1 MLKRFDNYDELYNSF
16 KWFIPEHYNIA
27 SDTIEK
33 FANTERI
40 ALKHVLDDG
49 NHEEFSF
56 KYLNQKSNQLAN
68 VLDSV
73 SLKDDDRVGIILGQC
88 PETILSH
95 MACFKSGKISI
106 PLFSLFGDD
115 ALLFRLKD
123 SGATTVICDNLS
135 LEKILRINEFL
146 PCLKNIISINR
157 LKSDNKILS
166 FYELIHN
173 ASDEY
178 KNVESKSNDPA
189 LIIYTSGTTGDPKGA
204 LLPHK
209 VLLGHIPG
217 VEMPH
222 EFLTSNTPVTDCFW
236 TPADWAWIGGLFDVL
251 MPSLFFGIPV
261 ISYRSSKF
269 DPEFT
274 FNLLEKQNIKNTF
287 IPPTALKMMKSFN
300 QNIERK
306 NLKLRTLGSGGE
318 ALGEELLKWGREI
331 LNVGINEFYGQ
342 TECNLTISNCGLI
355 MKQKLGSIGKPVP
368 GHNVRLVN
376 KEGNFIKKENEEGEI
391 VVKSTSPTTFLGYWN
406 NDIETEKK
414 IIDGWLHTGD
424 YATLDEQGY
433 FYFKGRKDD
442 LINSSGYRI
451 GPSEI
456 ENTILS
462 IDEVEMAAVV
472 GVPDDLRGQIIKAV
486 IVPRNKTY
494 IDSQNPEL
502 KDKIKNKVKN
512 KLAAH
517 EYPRIIEFVN
527 ELPLTTTGKIKRN
540 IIRENHLRKINERKI

>member
-16 KWFIPEHYNIA
+16 RWSIPENYNIA
-27 SDTIEK
+27 SDTIDK
-33 FANTERI
+33 FSNSERI

-49 NHEEFSF
+49 NCNEFTF
-56 KYLNQKSNQLAN
+56 KYLQQLSNQLAN
-68 VLDSV
+68 VLDHLSF
-73 SLKDDDRVGIILGQC
+73 KNDDRVGIILGQC

-123 SGATTVICDNLS
+123 SGASTVICDDLS
-135 LEKILRINEFL
+135 IEKIKRINEFL

-157 LKSDNKILS
+157 KKSDATVLS
-166 FYELIHN
+166 FYELISN
-173 ASDEY
+173 ASDKY

-189 LIIYTSGTTGDPKGA
+189 LIIYTSGTTGEPKGA

-222 EFLTSNTPVTDCFW
+222 EFLTSSHPVTDCFW

-251 MPSLFFGIPV
+251 MPALFFGIPV

-274 FNLLEKQNIKNTF
+274 FTLLEKYEVKNTF

-300 QNIERK
+300 QNFKGK

-318 ALGEELLKWGREI
+318 SLGQELLKWGKEI
-331 LNVGINEFYGQ
+331 FDVGINEFYGQ

-368 GHNVRLVN
+368 GHNVRLMN
-376 KEGNFIKKENEEGEI
+376 KEGSFINDENEEGEI
-391 VVKSTSPTTFLGYWN
+391 VVNSSSPSTFLGYWN
-406 NDIETEKK
+406 NKSETEKK

-424 YATLDEQGY
+424 YATLDEDGY

-472 GVPDDLRGQIIKAV
+472 GVPDDLRGQIVKAV
-486 IVPRNKTY
+486 IVPKNKFY
-494 IDSQNPEL
+494 INNQNLEL
-502 KDKIKNKVKN
+502 KDKIKNKVKD

-517 EYPRIIEFVN
+517 EYPRIIEFVY

-540 IIRENHLRKINERKI
+540 IIRENHLKENK

>member
-16 KWFIPEHYNIA
+16 RWSIPENYNIA
-27 SDTIEK
+27 SDTIDK
-33 FANTERI
+33 FSNSERI

-49 NHEEFSF
+49 NCNEFTF
-56 KYLNQKSNQLAN
+56 KYLQQKSNQLAN
-68 VLDSV
+68 VLDHL
-73 SLKDDDRVGIILGQC
+73 SLKNDDRVGIILGQC

-123 SGATTVICDNLS
+123 SGASTVICDDLS
-135 LEKILRINEFL
+135 IEKIKRINEFL

-157 LKSDNKILS
+157 KKSDATVLS
-166 FYELIHN
+166 FYELISN
-173 ASDEY
+173 ASDKY

-222 EFLTSNTPVTDCFW
+222 EFLTSSHPVTDCFW

-251 MPSLFFGIPV
+251 MPALYFGIPI

-274 FNLLEKQNIKNTF
+274 FTLLEKYQVKNTF

-300 QNIERK
+300 QNLKRK

-318 ALGEELLKWGREI
+318 SLGQELLKWGKEI
-331 LNVGINEFYGQ
+331 FDVGINEFYGQ
-342 TECNLTISNCGLI
+342 TECNLTVSNCGLI

-368 GHNVRLVN
+368 GHNVELMN
-376 KEGNFIKKENEEGEI
+376 KEGGFIKDENEEGEI
-391 VVKSTSPTTFLGYWN
+391 VVNSSSPSTFLGYWN
-406 NDIETEKK
+406 NKSETEKK

-424 YATLDEQGY
+424 YATLDEEGY

-472 GVPDDLRGQIIKAV
+472 GVPDDLRGQVVKAV
-486 IVPRNKTY
+486 IVPKNKFY
-494 IDSQNPEL
+494 IESQNHEL
-502 KDKIKNKVKN
+502 KDKIKNKVKD
-512 KLAAH
+512 KLSAH
-517 EYPRIIEFVN
+517 EYPRIIEFVS

-540 IIRENHLRKINERKI
+540 IIRENHLKENK